1 MKTTIENDTIR
12 CRILD
17 KRNIYLAI
25 HMVHSYILNPELL
38 SEDDQRQLQQLRDCF
53 DTKLIST
60 LILDTIKRVE
70 SILDNPDDY
79 FLAEVYFK
87 PKKYQNGSI
96 VFRPLHTACLL
107 DQIAMTA
114 MLQVLVYDIN
124 QNKKLVLS
132 ELSRLLPE
140 CFYGNKICTDGKH
153 LFMPWQEQYHL
164 YSKKAH
170 DALLKY
176 AETHEYEYEVNL
188 DLEDFFPSV
197 NPQILYNLI
206 KEHFPVHL
214 NPLEENTFNTVIR
227 KLLILKLDTL
237 DSEEWNWYLGNASQ
251 YSTIQ
256 YVKGIPQ
263 GLPHSY
269 FFANIIMVNIKSIY
283 QKVFPGEMLFYVD
296 DSVIYTNGKE
306 GFIDDPVFQISILE
320 INEAI
325 EHELKAYL
333 SLANELLP
341 QDWCYTQ
348 KQFTIKVH
356 SPKEKSVY
364 FSISD
369 AANHSGELDLRGLCR
384 ETSRISFDLIS
395 AFDEEDVD
403 ALYSRACA
411 ISKNIDKEILAQQ
424 NHDSAY
430 IERLQRYKRYFD
442 YRKAVLKY
450 KKDGDIAKLLKKTTR
465 DIDDACNGKEGSL
478 ADFMKKYAEETL
490 SIIMSYVYRMCLR
503 ERISVKGLQEAI
515 KKLELIIY
523 QGHIQHGYMGRAFSH
538 SNLIEYVNPYT
549 ELDRLSRL
557 ECWADS
563 QKSASKKKELLQ
575 SLLFGKD
582 KNNVYEAV
590 YEKLN
595 LTRIYEWSEIV
606 RNNNIGMNKMIFN
619 SVFSTI
625 LQYDIDSTFTF
636 AKRGRSPIT
645 YSEIRLLSWLRSK
658 TGSLD
663 ELGDIIDSIYNK
675 EYDQIAD
682 YSIMQVMDIFHVFV
696 KQPRL
701 IDQLIRIH
709 KYCCDT
715 WKNGSKYLY
724 FYTLHNQE
732 HAVTLIHNAVNL
744 VHAIS
749 QIQLNQ
755 YDYYILFAAC
765 YLHDISMV
773 TIPNYSSFYCDTSG
787 EADKI
792 YTECKK
798 AIGSDNDVIGKRS
811 LYEAYKK
818 IDGFFEKR
826 IRDNHAKDSAHD
838 IRRFDELMFIDDAAR
853 EIIARVSKAHCDDLE
868 DVYLKKEES
877 ASDLVHQKIVSILLR
892 LSDLFDISCGRV
904 SSVLLNHNLKDMNP
918 ISRFHWISHMVT
930 SDYSLQTVYTAKSTE
945 RRSNHIGKHTISE
958 EIVFNIN
965 VFLPQMTYV
974 ENTHKCKNVQNCFY
988 SVSDESKGVTISIAN
1003 NEECTNTK
1011 CCFLCKWFFKKNNYM
1026 LAELAALKEYLSSFS
1041 TNYYDS
1047 VIKIVIRVVDS
1058 TFTIPDDIFDYL
1070 RVEVEK

>member
-12 CRILD
+12 SKILD

-38 SEDDQRQLQQLRDCF
+38 SENDQRQLQQLRDCF

-114 MLQVLVYDIN
+114 MLQALVYDIN
-124 QNKKLVLS
+124 QNKLVLS

-153 LFMPWQEQYHL
+153 LFEPWQEQYHI

-176 AETHEYEYEVNL
+176 AKTHEYEYEINL

-197 NPQILYNLI
+197 NPLILYNLI
-206 KEHFPVHL
+206 KEHFPVYL
-214 NPLEENTFNTVIR
+214 NPLGENTLNTVIR

-237 DSEEWNWYLGNASQ
+237 DSEEWSWYLGNTSQ
-251 YSTIQ
+251 YSAIQ

-269 FFANIIMVNIKSIY
+269 FFANIIMVKIKNIY
-283 QKVFPGEMLFYVD
+283 QSIFPGEMLFYVD

-306 GFIDDPVFQISILE
+306 GLIDALVFQRSIFE

-325 EHELKAYL
+325 EHEFEAYL
-333 SLANELLP
+333 NLTNELFP
-341 QDWCYTQ
+341 QDWCYTL
-348 KQFTIKVH
+348 KQFTIRVH
-356 SPKEKSVY
+356 SPNEKSV
-364 FSISD
+364 FFPISD
-369 AANHSGELDLRGLCR
+369 AASHSGELDLRGLCR
-384 ETSRISFDLIS
+384 ETSRISFDLMS
-395 AFDEEDVD
+395 AFDEENVD

-424 NHDSAY
+424 NRDSAY

-450 KKDGDIAKLLKKTTR
+450 KKDGDIDKLLKKTIR
-465 DIDDACNGKEGSL
+465 DIDEACNGKEQSL

-490 SIIMSYVYRMCLR
+490 PSIMSYVYRMCLR
-503 ERISVKGLQEAI
+503 ERIDIKGLQEAI
-515 KKLELIIY
+515 EKLELIIY
-523 QGHIQHGYMGRAFSH
+523 QRHIQHGYMGRSFSH
-538 SNLIEYVNPYT
+538 SNLIEYVSPYT

-563 QKSASKKKELLQ
+563 QKNAPNKKKLLQ
-575 SLLFGKD
+575 SLLFEED
-582 KNNVYEAV
+582 KNNVHKAV
-590 YEKLN
+590 YEKLK
-595 LTRIYEWSEIV
+595 LTKIYEWSEIV
-606 RNNNIGMNKMIFN
+606 RNNDISMNKMIFN

-625 LQYDIDSTFTF
+625 LQYDIDNTFTF
-636 AKRGRSPIT
+636 AKRGRTPIT

-663 ELGDIIDSIYNK
+663 DLRDVFDSIYNK
-675 EYDQIAD
+675 EYDQTAD

-696 KQPRL
+696 KQPGL
-701 IDQLIRIH
+701 IDQLIKIH

-773 TIPNYSSFYCDTSG
+773 SIPNYSSFYCDTSG
-787 EADKI
+787 KADKI
-792 YTECKK
+792 YSEYKE
-798 AIGSDNDVIGKRS
+798 AISSNNTIIGKRA
-811 LYEAYKK
+811 LCEAYKE
-818 IDGFFEKR
+818 IDSFFESN
-826 IRDNHAKDSAHD
+826 IRNNHHKDSAHD
-838 IRRFDELMFIDDAAR
+838 IRRFDELMFINDAAR
-853 EIIARVSKAHCDDLE
+853 EIIARVSKAHCDNLE
-868 DVYLKKEES
+868 DVYLKNEDS

-930 SDYSLQTVYTAKSTE
+930 SDYSLQTVYTTKGKKRGSS
-945 RRSNHIGKHTISE
+945 RIGKHTISE
-958 EIVFNIN
+958 EIIFNIN

-974 ENTHKCKNVQNCFY
+974 ENTQKCKNVENCFY
-988 SVSDESKGVTISIAN
+988 SVPDGSKGVTISISS

-1026 LAELAALKEYLSSFS
+1026 LAELAALKEYLSSLS

-1070 RVEVEK
+1070 RAEVEK